1 MASKNRGTAA
11 AKRRDTRT
19 VVDLGSRAHW
29 NAVRSPFRLG
39 LLEILSAGGNATARE
54 LAETLGIDPPLIH
67 YHLGLLEKAGLVKGE
82 KQPGTRS
89 KVFSASSADLKVH
102 FNPRS
107 KMEQERAE
115 RISEGWLRASLD
127 DMITAVHPGS
137 ENGHSDA
144 NNRIL
149 VNWETLSPTEIREL
163 GAHFKSV
170 EQIISKARKRRRAK
184 SRGTENQ
191 QATCHVVF
199 GLLPGAQWMPP
210 NSEVEV
216 SRNGK

>member
-1 MASKNRGTAA
+1 MASKNGKVAT
-11 AKRRDTRT
+11 KRRNARIA
-19 VVDLGSRAHW
+19 VDLGSRVHW
-29 NAVRSPFRLG
+29 NAIRSPFRLG
-39 LLEILSAGGNATARE
+39 LLEILSAGGEATARD
-54 LAETLGIDPPLIH
+54 LAETLDIDPPLIH

-82 KQPGTRS
+82 KVPGTRS
-89 KVFSASSADLKVH
+89 KVFSATSADLTVH

-107 KMEQERAE
+107 KQEQQRAE

-127 DMITAVHPGS
+127 DMIAAGHPGS
-137 ENGHSDA
+137 GSQGSHNDT
-144 NNRIL
+144 RIL
-149 VNWETLSPTEIREL
+149 VNWESLTPTEIREV
-163 GAHFKSV
+163 GSHFKSV
-170 EQIISKARKRRRAK
+170 QQIINRARKRRRTK

-216 SRNGK
+216 TSA